1 MIHHMKKTWEAFE
14 KGPVLEPKRKH
25 GPKITQFG
33 RSLLHVLPI
42 YIHTYMNVK
51 IITLKHIARHRAI
64 SAMNSFVSTSVVTYT
79 YKPSFDGLF
88 TFIKR
93 IGSAVTQIKLSR
105 LLDVHE
111 FYRCR
116 WLRIGRKK
124 PGCLILHNICASLHS

>member
-1 MIHHMKKTWEAFE
+1 MKKTWEAFE

-33 RSLLHVLPI
+33 SSLLHILPMYI
-42 YIHTYMNVK
+42 YIYTYMHNVK

-64 SAMNSFVSTSVVTYT
+64 SATHFPEMNSFVSTPVVIYP

-93 IGSAVTQIKLSR
+93 MTR
-105 LLDVHE
+105 
-111 FYRCR
+111 
-116 WLRIGRKK
+116 
-124 PGCLILHNICASLHS
+124 